1 MGDKLDRS
9 GYQSGVTPSQPPLVV
24 RALQENDF
32 RGWKPLW
39 DDYNAFYG
47 RQAQTALPSEI
58 TQIAWQRFLDPC
70 EPVFALVAEA
80 DSELVGLT
88 HYLFHRSTTR
98 VEPTCYLRDLFT
110 IESRRGC
117 GIGRALIDGVCRAAK
132 EAGAYQV
139 YWQTHQSNV
148 VARRLYDSVGEN
160 EGFIVYS
167 HEVK

>member
-9 GYQSGVTPSQPPLVV
+9 GYQSGVSPSQLPPVV

-32 RGWKPLW
+32 GGWKPLW
-39 DDYNAFYG
+39 DGYNAFYG
-47 RQAQTALPSEI
+47 RQAQTALPSKI

-80 DSELVGLT
+80 DGELVGLT

-117 GIGRALIDGVCRAAK
+117 GIGRALIDGVCREAK
-132 EAGAYQV
+132 EAGAYEV

-148 VARRLYDSVGEN
+148 AARRLYDSVAEN

-167 HEVK
+167 HDVK